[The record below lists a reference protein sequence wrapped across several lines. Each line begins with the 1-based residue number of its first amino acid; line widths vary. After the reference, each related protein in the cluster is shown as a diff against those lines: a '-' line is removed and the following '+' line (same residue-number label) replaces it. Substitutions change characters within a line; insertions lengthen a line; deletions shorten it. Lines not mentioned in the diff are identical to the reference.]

1 MDGAA
6 VAEIATMT
14 EGINGRGLEK
24 LVISMQG
31 RAYGTAGEGEEPR
44 LTKSSQV
51 VLTLMY
57 YLSLCGEDEG
67 SKCAPGFTKV
77 PPYVSKKKKVTP
89 PSPSE
94 KLLCKACTTVSDRG

>member
-1 MDGAA
+1 MGGAA

-14 EGINGRGLEK
+14 EGISDRGLEK

-44 LTKSSQV
+44 LTKSSGPHFN
-51 VLTLMY
+51 VLFV
-57 YLSLCGEDEG
+57 SLCEDEG

>member
-14 EGINGRGLEK
+14 EGIRGRGLEK

-31 RAYGTAGEGEEPR
+31 RAYGTVGEGEEPR
-44 LTKSSQV
+44 WTKSSQV

-57 YLSLCGEDEG
+57 YLSKHIAKYYLSLCGEGEG

-77 PPYVSKKKKVTP
+77 PPYVI
-89 PSPSE
+89 
-94 KLLCKACTTVSDRG
+94 R